1 MANIQRIRSLWV
13 LLLVVLVLPVTP
25 AMAQSQPATVQTF
38 RDLGYGNRTANTMYG
53 SLAYFFPVAPGQVP
67 RSGSELRLRFSHSPL
82 LIPDRSTMTVVVNGQ
97 SITSV
102 FLTEANA
109 DQSRLEVP
117 LPVDGFAGEG
127 FFVQVLFSLRLTRDE
142 CEETQNPALWATVH
156 GDSVVAIRTQRA
168 DEQPGLEDL
177 DLLFAPAYQAET
189 PLSLGLPP
197 VLEPET
203 LAAAGLVAL
212 QTGQRAARTGQDL
225 RPLEV
230 TTALEA
236 DLLVGSGS
244 QLDLSDTWGALEWDG
259 EQFATTAGTVPAEHG
274 VLALRNTD
282 TPQLLVSGSEPTAV
296 RTAAGAL
303 VLPEQQALLT
313 DDYTI
318 ITDGS
323 PVGMTAALPWQA
335 GAASFAQLGVAR
347 RALVGVGAHTLDLLF
362 ERPAGWQLKPGS
374 ELSLALGTSPA
385 LDSATSWVAVS
396 VNGFDIGTQQLAAG
410 ADGSEP
416 YRFTLPADL
425 LNSDLEGQ
433 PIRRLALQVRFYL
446 DLPQRGCTQVT
457 PDSAWATLLPVSAWQ
472 LPHEPY
478 AGRDLGRFP
487 APLLDAD
494 PTVSLAVVL
503 PAEPT
508 NSELTAGLTVMA
520 ALGRWAAGGDAPLPR
535 LLTADQVAATMYTQQ
550 NLILIGGTERNAV
563 SRAVAAEAAALFE
576 PATPAA
582 YRTTVAQHGM
592 LRLAASPWSEQR
604 TILLMLAEDAQGL
617 LLAADVLRQSE
628 TLHQLQGQVAMVV
641 NDLPPQT
648 LAAAEPFVS
657 PPAALVPRV
666 ETPMMQRLP
675 AWQVIGAVLLGGFVS
690 ALVFIGKARYRR
702 KGQG

>member
-1 MANIQRIRSLWV
+1 
-13 LLLVVLVLPVTP
+13 
-25 AMAQSQPATVQTF
+25 
-38 RDLGYGNRTANTMYG
+38 MYG

-82 LIPDRSTMTVVVNGQ
+82 LLPDRSTMTVVVNGQ

-102 FLTEANA
+102 FLTDENA
-109 DQSRLEVP
+109 DQSRLELP

-127 FFVQVLFSLRLTRDE
+127 FFVQVLFSMRLTRDE

-168 DEQPGLEDL
+168 EEQPGLEEL
-177 DLLFAPAYQAET
+177 NTLFAPARQAET
-189 PLSLGLPP
+189 PLSLGLPA

-203 LAAAGLVAL
+203 LEAAGLVAL
-212 QTGQRAARTGQDL
+212 QTGRWAAGTSQEL

-230 TTALEA
+230 TTDLEA

-244 QLDLSDTWGALEWDG
+244 QLDLPDTWGALEWD
-259 EQFATTAGTVPAEHG
+259 EQQFATPAGMTPLNHG
-274 VLALRNTD
+274 VLALSSSATA
-282 TPQLLVSGSEPTAV
+282 QLLVSGGEPAAV
-296 RTAAGAL
+296 RTAARAL
-303 VLPEQQALLT
+303 VLPEQQDLLA

-318 ITDGS
+318 VTSGS

-335 GAASFAQLGVAR
+335 GAASFAQLGVER
-347 RALVGVGAHTLDLLF
+347 RALVGVGEHTLDLLF
-362 ERPAGWQLKPGS
+362 ERPAGWQLKPGG
-374 ELSLALGTSPA
+374 ELSLALETSPA

-396 VNGFDIGTQQLAAG
+396 VNGFDVGTRQLAAG
-410 ADGSEP
+410 ADGREP

-425 LNSDLEGQ
+425 LNTDLEGQ

-446 DLPQRGCTQVT
+446 DLTQRGCTQMT

-487 APLLDAD
+487 APLLDTD

-503 PAEPT
+503 PDAPT

-520 ALGRWAAGGDAPLPR
+520 ALGRWSTPGSSPLPR
-535 LLTADQVAATMYTQQ
+535 LLTADQVDETIRTQQ

-563 SRAVAAEAAALFE
+563 SRAVAAEAAALFA

-604 TILLMLAEDAQGL
+604 TILLMLADDAQGL
-617 LLAADVLRQSE
+617 LPAADALHQSE
-628 TLHQLQGQVAMVV
+628 TLQQLQGQVAMVV

-648 LAAAEPFVS
+648 LAAAEPLVS

-666 ETPMMQRLP
+666 ETPLMQRLP
-675 AWQVIGAVLLGGFVS
+675 AWQVIGAVLLGSFVS